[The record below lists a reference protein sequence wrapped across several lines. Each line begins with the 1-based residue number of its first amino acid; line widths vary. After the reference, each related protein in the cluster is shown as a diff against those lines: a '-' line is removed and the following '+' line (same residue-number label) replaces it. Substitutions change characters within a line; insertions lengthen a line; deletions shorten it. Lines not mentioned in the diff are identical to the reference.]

1 DVVHGA
7 MGAQRLLRLDYCDAQ
22 QRLTERVVQPL
33 GLFFW
38 GNVWLLATWCTAR
51 EDYRSFRLD
60 RCRAIRMLDDHFHE
74 TPDRSLN
81 GFLKA
86 VKAT

>member
-1 DVVHGA
+1 
-7 MGAQRLLRLDYCDAQ
+7 MQ
-22 QRLTERVVQPL
+22 QRITERVVMPL

-38 GNVWLLATWCTAR
+38 GNAWLLATWCTTR

-81 GFLKA
+81 GFLRA
-86 VKAT
+86 VRASGT